1 MPETSAAVL
10 RRRSPWLALAMSAG
24 IAVVIISLTLLWPPG
39 NVVLGVRGSAPSQVI
54 TGFQG
59 PQQCS
64 ECHEAEFRDWSGTT
78 HAQAS
83 FDPIF
88 QTYLQRAEE
97 PGECF
102 SCHTTGYNAVTGQ
115 FVLAGVTCEA
125 CHGPYRPEHP
135 GESMAIATS
144 EELCGT
150 CHRSTVAEWQT
161 SRHGQIGIAC
171 VACHEVHTQEAR
183 AAASTNLLCKGCHQ
197 NQTQDSMHRDHDIAG
212 IRCVDCHLAR
222 PADMAPSAVA
232 GHATTAHSFAVAE
245 GTCQRCHDAVP
256 SSN

>member
-24 IAVVIISLTLLWPPG
+24 IAVAIISLTLLWPSGSTVLDVQGSTPG
-39 NVVLGVRGSAPSQVI
+39 QVAAS
-54 TGFQG
+54 FQG

-64 ECHEAEFRDWSGTT
+64 ECHNAEFRDWAGTT

-144 EELCGT
+144 EELCGA
-150 CHRSTVAEWQT
+150 CHKSTVAEWQM
-161 SRHGQIGIAC
+161 SRHGQIGITC
-171 VACHEVHTQEAR
+171 VACHEVHTQKAR
-183 AAASTNLLCKGCHQ
+183 VPASTNLLCKGCHQ
-197 NQTQDSMHRDHDIAG
+197 SQTQDSVHREHDNAG
-212 IRCVDCHLAR
+212 IHCVDCHLVR
-222 PADMAPSAVA
+222 PEDMAPSAVA
-232 GHATTAHSFAVAE
+232 GHATTAHSFTTTE
-245 GTCQRCHDAVP
+245 GTCQRCHDP
-256 SSN
+256 IP